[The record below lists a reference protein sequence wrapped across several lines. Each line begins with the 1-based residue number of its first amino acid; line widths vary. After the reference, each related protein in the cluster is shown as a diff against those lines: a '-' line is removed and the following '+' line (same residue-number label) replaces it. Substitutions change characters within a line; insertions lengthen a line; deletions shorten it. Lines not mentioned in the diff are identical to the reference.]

1 MDFAERKGQ
10 TMPKQFLYWPQQE
23 YRVHRLDLACG
34 ERAEVYYAHR
44 GWAVYCVI
52 AGACRLELGD
62 RTAFLD
68 GGSVLL
74 LGPDMPYK
82 LEAWGNAGAA
92 VLAAEF
98 SAAALEPLAAA
109 LAGYD
114 LTGFLS
120 AEPLRL
126 LTGLPGPA
134 QRDIRALL
142 EKQLALCAAPQPEPA
157 AANGEARLLLAALL
171 LELMNLCA
179 AGADRANGEGLA
191 GSLRRY
197 IAVHYA
203 EKLDLGVLAAR
214 LQVSRW
220 HLCHAF
226 KAGAGQS
233 PMDYLAQT
241 RARAACALLE
251 APEPLPLEEI
261 ARRCGYSGAAQL
273 RRSFKQ
279 ATGQSPRQYRRAA
292 RERAGL

>member
-1 MDFAERKGQ
+1 
-10 TMPKQFLYWPQQE
+10 MPGQFLYWPEQE
-23 YRVHRLDLACG
+23 YRACRLDLVCG
-34 ERAEVYYAHR
+34 ERAEVFYAHR
-44 GWAVYCVI
+44 SWAVYCVS
-52 AGACRLELGD
+52 AGACRLELGED
-62 RTAFLD
+62 AAFLD

-74 LGPDMPYK
+74 LGPDVPYK
-82 LEAWGNAGAA
+82 LEAWGGADAA

-98 SAAALEPLAAA
+98 SAAALEPLTAA
-109 LAGYD
+109 LAGCD
-114 LTGFLS
+114 LTGFLA

-134 QRDIRALL
+134 QRDVRALL
-142 EKQLALCAAPQPEPA
+142 EKQLALCAAPQPDPA
-157 AANGEARLLLAALL
+157 AASCEARLLLAALL

-179 AGADRANGEGLA
+179 GGGGRASGEGLA
-191 GSLRRY
+191 ESLRRY

-226 KAGAGQS
+226 KAGTGQS

-241 RARAACALLE
+241 RARAACVLLE
-251 APEPLPLEEI
+251 APDHLPLEEI

-292 RERAGL
+292 RERAGA